1 MFNSDTWQEIFH
13 SIRRHKLRTI
23 LTALGV
29 FWGIFMLVIL
39 LGAGRGLQNGVE
51 YEFRDEAINT
61 VWVSR
66 GTTSLPFNGLPK
78 GRRIRFTN
86 DDYNLL
92 ADQFDQIEYLTGR
105 YYLSGDKIVSYG
117 RKNLSY
123 SIRAVHPD
131 CRFIENTML
140 QQGRYLNSKDIAEC
154 RKAAVIGDI
163 VRKDLFGDGPAIGQ
177 EIRIGDISYQVVG
190 TFTDEGGDNE
200 MRMIYIP
207 ISTAQKVYAGAD
219 DVHQL
224 MFATY
229 DMPLEEIQAMQDEV
243 RNAFA
248 RRHQFDPEDRKALY
262 VFGTAEDHQ
271 KFNSLFA
278 SIRAFV
284 WFVGMGSI
292 LSGVIGVSNIMLI
305 IVKDRTREIGIR
317 KALGA
322 TPVSIVSMILQ
333 EAVLI
338 TSLAGYLGLVAGIG
352 ALYLLESVSVQ
363 YFRNPQA
370 NLGMVLTAMLVL
382 VAAGTL
388 AGLWPARQAARIN
401 PIEAMRGS

>member
-1 MFNSDTWQEIFH
+1 MARLLPPADDVVEEE
-13 SIRRHKLRTI
+13 
-23 LTALGV
+23 V
-29 FWGIFMLVIL
+29 VELVWPDLL
-39 LGAGRGLQNGVE
+39 LGALHR
-51 YEFRDEAINT
+51 AI
-61 VWVSR
+61 
-66 GTTSLPFNGLPK
+66 
-78 GRRIRFTN
+78 
-86 DDYNLL
+86 
-92 ADQFDQIEYLTGR
+92 
-105 YYLSGDKIVSYG
+105 
-117 RKNLSY
+117 
-123 SIRAVHPD
+123 
-131 CRFIENTML
+131 
-140 QQGRYLNSKDIAEC
+140 
-154 RKAAVIGDI
+154 
-163 VRKDLFGDGPAIGQ
+163 
-177 EIRIGDISYQVVG
+177 
-190 TFTDEGGDNE
+190 
-200 MRMIYIP
+200 
-207 ISTAQKVYAGAD
+207 
-219 DVHQL
+219 
-224 MFATY
+224 
-229 DMPLEEIQAMQDEV
+229 
-243 RNAFA
+243 FA